1 LLSSTSNQKLS
12 DLIIS
17 LCPFTCI
24 PSSQRRFKANPVPH
38 AVKEQV
44 FSTLQASWEAKRVA
58 ARVKQQLS
66 REKAR
71 ARLEQSF
78 RAR

>member
-1 LLSSTSNQKLS
+1 LPT
-12 DLIIS
+12 
-17 LCPFTCI
+17 TCL
-24 PSSQRRFKANPVPH
+24 PALQRRFKANPVPP

-58 ARVKQQLS
+58 ARVKQQLA

-71 ARLEQSF
+71 ARLEESY